1 MNKNFVSVAK
11 YIARRE
17 QIAVRFNELADLIEA
32 EKREFTDA
40 EKEEMKTLE
49 REGDVLDL
57 RIKAANG
64 APTVQVENKALAFD
78 AFLREVINEGKRID
92 QPLKRENLN
101 TNTAIMTTTTNL
113 QEGLV
118 PLTIMDI
125 VKPLEEGLIL
135 QQLGMPLYTGLSG
148 DFVLPTFG
156 AVEATIAGEGVEIG
170 NTTIPFDKIKPVPKR
185 VAISI
190 TITRETIFKTDGV
203 AMEIVKQQIP
213 EAMWRTLNKAM
224 FNTETTATTLDG
236 PFFALAADAG
246 VALSALKTK
255 AARKAA
261 KKVLFAG
268 ELPTYKEL
276 LALKGIALSKG
287 VETTKMAYVMDEYTK
302 SQLEATP
309 RDTGSGLMC
318 VENGMIAGIPV
329 KTTNYINQAGENGK
343 TFVGFGCWEN
353 QLMQNFGEISFV
365 VDPYTAAKKNAIV
378 FTLNSNW
385 ATATIRPEAFVLGE
399 CTQAE

>member
-1 MNKNFVSVAK
+1 MNKKLVNVSQW
-11 YIARRE
+11 IARRE
-17 QIAVRFNELADLIEA
+17 QIAVRFNELADLVEA

-40 EKEEMKTLE
+40 EKEEMKVLE
-49 REGDVLDL
+49 REGNVLDL
-57 RIKAANG
+57 RIKSANG
-64 APTVQVENKALAFD
+64 APFVQVEDKALAFD
-78 AFLREVINEGKRID
+78 KALREIIDGGKLMK
-92 QPLKRENLN
+92 QTLKRENLN
-101 TNTAIMTTTTNL
+101 TTTAVMTTTTNL
-113 QEGLV
+113 QDGLV
-118 PLTIMDI
+118 PLTILDI
-125 VKPLEEGLIL
+125 VKPLEQGLIL

-170 NTTIPFDKIKPVPKR
+170 SSVIPFDKIKPVPKR

-224 FNTETTATTLDG
+224 FNTETTATQLDG
-236 PFFALAADAG
+236 PFYELAKAQG

-255 AARKAA
+255 AARKDA
-261 KKVLFAG
+261 KKVVFAG

-276 LALKGIALSKG
+276 LALKGIALAKG
-287 VETTKMAYVMDEYTK
+287 VEPTKMAYIMDEYTK

-309 RDTGSGLMC
+309 RDAGSGLMC

-329 KTTNYINQAGENGK
+329 KSTNYINQAGENGK
-343 TFVGFGCWEN
+343 TFVGFGCFEN

-365 VDPYTAAKKNAIV
+365 VDPYTEAKKNAIV

-385 ATATIRPEAFVLGE
+385 ANATIRPEAFVLGE
-399 CTQAE
+399 CTPAT